1 MNLITQ
7 FCQNSVVP
15 TITVLVLSTTAS
27 ANAVVVN
34 IDPNQSSVTY
44 NQEGFKCDA
53 QGNCGPLSDPQT
65 FILSGSFNIIQQ
77 TPVWLNH
84 QTIQFDTLAVD
95 SGDAAALGF
104 SLPAYPGLMMN
115 GEDFI
120 ADDNPCLI
128 VSPTTSCTW
137 VSDGREDNFSG
148 TFDGTTLSMTGNK
161 YTYDHSFSRNW
172 FNFTIVAHVG
182 NLSPVPE
189 PETYAMLIA
198 GLGLLGWRLRRGTV
212 KPPLWHVLSAATRRG
227 CR

>member
-1 MNLITQ
+1 
-7 FCQNSVVP
+7 
-15 TITVLVLSTTAS
+15 
-27 ANAVVVN
+27 
-34 IDPNQSSVTY
+34 
-44 NQEGFKCDA
+44 
-53 QGNCGPLSDPQT
+53 LSDPQT

-77 TPVWLNH
+77 TPAWLNH